1 MKTSGFSVIA
11 LLTLFTISSV
21 FKGTRACPIKQICM
35 EFFGIKE
42 YDQFSRL
49 RKIYRMV
56 QESESSLKKL
66 EESNDNLVGISQFWG
81 KLDDQ
86 VLFDKID
93 RRFNSCQAT
102 LNDSKSRTVK
112 AIFDNIHL
120 HSEDQVQKILEILD
134 LIDIYFGN
142 NWPTL
147 SKNKRFSVE
156 YGKLVQD
163 CKFKKVAF

>member
-1 MKTSGFSVIA
+1 
-11 LLTLFTISSV
+11 
-21 FKGTRACPIKQICM
+21 
-35 EFFGIKE
+35 
-42 YDQFSRL
+42 
-49 RKIYRMV
+49 MV
-56 QESESSLKKL
+56 QESESCLKEL

-112 AIFDNIHL
+112 AIFDNIHS
-120 HSEDQVQKILEILD
+120 HSEDQAQKILEILD